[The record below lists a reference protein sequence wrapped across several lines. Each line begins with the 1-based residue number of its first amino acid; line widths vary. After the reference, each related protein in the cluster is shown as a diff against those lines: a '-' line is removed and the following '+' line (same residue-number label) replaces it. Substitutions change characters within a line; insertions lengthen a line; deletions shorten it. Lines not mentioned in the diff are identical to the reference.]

1 MSGSGETGFRK
12 DEYNASQTQC
22 WRVPGHGCTCEISK
36 DSRGDIHHLGV
47 AGHDSLPS
55 VRSYPDGIKVGCTFI
70 TNDAVE
76 LLYKWHKEFRY
87 PTPTEKVH
95 Q

>member
-1 MSGSGETGFRK
+1 MSDNGFREI
-12 DEYNASQTQC
+12 DEHPASYMQC
-22 WRVPGHGCTCEISK
+22 WTVPRYGCTFEISK
-36 DSRGDIHHLGV
+36 SSGAIIRHLGIT
-47 AGHDSLPS
+47 GHENFPS